1 MVERNNKK
9 TINDGL
15 IKDMSFNLWFDIGK
29 EMGFFGKYN
38 VIRDENLK
46 ETKVLLEKAFNKTI
60 KDLKWSEKDLQ
71 TLK

>member
-38 VIRDENLK
+38 VIRDENLN

>member
-1 MVERNNKK
+1 MIEKGNKK